1 MNKITGAAALTAAL
15 CALLT
20 GCGQKPAQNA
30 EAQHPQTTAATNIV
44 TDTVTDRVTDTA
56 RYDSGN
62 DLYEDDDIHRK
73 TDSEPDLIDRAES
86 VIEDPEGA
94 YSEMMTDMQEAM
106 DKID

>member
-15 CALLT
+15 CGLLT

-30 EAQHPQTTAATNIV
+30 EAQHPQTTAGTNI
-44 TDTVTDRVTDTA
+44 VTDTA

>member
-1 MNKITGAAALTAAL
+1 MNKLTGAAALTAAL
-15 CALLT
+15 STLLT
-20 GCGQKPAQNA
+20 GCGQHATQNA
-30 EAQHPQTTAATNIV
+30 EAVPRQTTAVTEIAAGTGRV
-44 TDTVTDRVTDTA
+44 TDTVG
-56 RYDSGN
+56 YDSGN